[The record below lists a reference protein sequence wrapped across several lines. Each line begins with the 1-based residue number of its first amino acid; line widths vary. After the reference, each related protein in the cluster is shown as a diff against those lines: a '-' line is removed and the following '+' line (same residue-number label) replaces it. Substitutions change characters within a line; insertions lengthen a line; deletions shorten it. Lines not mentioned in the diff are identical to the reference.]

1 MLAIGVV
8 STSVTSLRILILT
21 TVKATEKPNGVFSA
35 TIKNG
40 PNAGRRMDM
49 FVYRIT
55 EATPEELNA
64 YSQFLAS
71 QGYKLQRCETTN
83 LPLYM
88 HTSYAGVNIDVQ
100 VSPTTGR
107 AYVVNFE
114 ERKLRSLAKKNG
126 IEAEVKAQLAV
137 SLAEVSAKS
146 IISNMFASRAAMP
159 INALATATAAAQ
171 PATEASDA
179 PVAQNEPVDA
189 EASDATDGSAPF

>member
-1 MLAIGVV
+1 M
-8 STSVTSLRILILT
+8 
-21 TVKATEKPNGVFSA
+21 KATEKPNGVFSA

-114 ERKLRSLAKKNG
+114 ERKLRSIAKKNG
-126 IEAEVKAQLAV
+126 IENEVKAQLAV
-137 SLAEVSAKS
+137 NLAEVSAKS
-146 IISNMFASRAAMP
+146 IIQNMFASRAAMP
-159 INALATATAAAQ
+159 INALATGAQ
-171 PATEASDA
+171 PATATPAPATAAPDA

-189 EASDATDGSAPF
+189 AATEATDGSAPF